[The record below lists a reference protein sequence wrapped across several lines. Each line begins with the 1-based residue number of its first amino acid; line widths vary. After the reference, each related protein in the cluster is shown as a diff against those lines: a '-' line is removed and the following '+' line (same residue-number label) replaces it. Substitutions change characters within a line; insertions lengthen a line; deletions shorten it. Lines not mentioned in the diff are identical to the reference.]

1 MIQVMMSRTVEKGVR
16 SFLSTIQRVA
26 ERCPKMGG
34 LARMSGAL
42 LDAVRRG
49 KTIVRRRGKD
59 APIPQEIGAASFS
72 QTADAREVLMTGG
85 LHMHARRILD
95 TAKHLVH
102 RGRGRR
108 GRLKTAGRHCPMV
121 PEGLSRSE
129 FDQLM
134 HPKTIGDRRAS
145 TYKRDR
151 MLLELLAG
159 TGLRVNEALSLDRD
173 GIDLERRL
181 LWVPAQ
187 PSKTGRPRGVSFG
200 MALVETLATYVEG
213 LPAGQQPLFVTRA
226 GMRLQSS
233 HVRRLFKKAATRAG
247 LDPLRISPS
256 MLRDTYAIRYLE
268 GGGTLET
275 LQNQLGHAS
284 IATTA
289 RYRGSAPQ
297 AQRQDTSLDL

>member
-1 MIQVMMSRTVEKGVR
+1 
-16 SFLSTIQRVA
+16 
-26 ERCPKMGG
+26 
-34 LARMSGAL
+34 
-42 LDAVRRG
+42 
-49 KTIVRRRGKD
+49 
-59 APIPQEIGAASFS
+59 
-72 QTADAREVLMTGG
+72 
-85 LHMHARRILD
+85 
-95 TAKHLVH
+95 
-102 RGRGRR
+102 
-108 GRLKTAGRHCPMV
+108 MV
-121 PEGLSRSE
+121 PQGLSRSE
-129 FDQLM
+129 FDRLM

-187 PSKTGRPRGVSFG
+187 PSKTRRPRGVSFG
-200 MALVETLATYVEG
+200 MALAETLAVYVDG

-226 GMRLQSS
+226 DMRVQSS

-256 MLRDTYAIRYLE
+256 RLRDTYAVRFLE
-268 GGGTLET
+268 GGGTLEA

-297 AQRQDTSLDL
+297 ARGQDTTLDL